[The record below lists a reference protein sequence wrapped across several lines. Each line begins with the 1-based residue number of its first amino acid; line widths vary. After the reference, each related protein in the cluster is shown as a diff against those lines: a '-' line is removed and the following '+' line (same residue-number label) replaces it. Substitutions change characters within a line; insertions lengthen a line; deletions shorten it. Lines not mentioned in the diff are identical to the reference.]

1 MVKKK
6 LVKPK
11 KIQKAEKVIE
21 LNSPNTLED
30 RLDFGGLPKIDFKK
44 NLGCG

>member
-1 MVKKK
+1 VKKK

-21 LNSPNTLED
+21 LNSPKTQED
-30 RLDFGGLPKIDFKK
+30 HQDFGGLPKIDFKK